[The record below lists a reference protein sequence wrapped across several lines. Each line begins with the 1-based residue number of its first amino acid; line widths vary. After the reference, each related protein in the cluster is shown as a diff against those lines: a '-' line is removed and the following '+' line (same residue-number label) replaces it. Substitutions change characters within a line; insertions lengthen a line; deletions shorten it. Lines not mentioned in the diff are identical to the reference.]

1 MALPTIA
8 LNAGATG
15 ISTPVTHIALTGADG
30 STELSGGSYAR
41 VAVTW
46 AAASGGERHPNA
58 DLTFNVPAGATVGG
72 WLGFTASTGGTSYGG
87 NTVTNEVYAGAG
99 QYVLQAA
106 GTAYKVS

>member
-1 MALPTIA
+1 MALPTVA

-30 STELSGGSYAR
+30 TTELTGGTYAR

-46 AAASGGERHPNA
+46 ATAASGERHPNA

-87 NTVTNEVYAGAG
+87 ATVTNEVYASAG

-106 GTAYKVS
+106 STCYKVS

>member
-30 STELSGGSYAR
+30 TTELTGGTYAR

-46 AAASGGERHPNA
+46 AAASAGERHPTA
-58 DLTFNVPAGATVGG
+58 DLTFNVPAGSTVGG
-72 WLGFTASTGGTSYGG
+72 WLGFTASTAGTSYGG
-87 NTVTNEVYAGAG
+87 ALLTNEAYAAAG

-106 GTAYKVS
+106 ATSYKVS